1 NAVGIMDLQYNHSL
15 EMYFYPC
22 TCRDNFFG
30 HLILTK
36 EELENGENVATCPGC
51 SLIIK
56 VIDDKGHYRPLLQG
70 YQFCGLLFC

>member
-1 NAVGIMDLQYNHSL
+1 MDLQYNHSL

-56 VIDDKGHYRPLLQG
+56 VIDDKG
-70 YQFCGLLFC
+70 QFMCGETIPAPSTSK